1 MRLKTVIIGAAA
13 TALATAPIVAQAAGA
28 DRAVAA
34 IADENG
40 MGGSDTLTRV
50 LVLALIAGV
59 IIGGIEL
66 FGDDEPASP

>member
-1 MRLKTVIIGAAA
+1 MRLKTVMLGAAA

-28 DRAVAA
+28 DRAVAT
-34 IADENG
+34 IAGDNG

-50 LVLALIAGV
+50 IVLALIVGV

-66 FGDDEPASP
+66 FGDDEPTSP